1 MIIKVF
7 LFLMIIGVVS
17 YFELKRLRENNM
29 KKEIILFL
37 SLLLFSSTLFILE
50 RMGVAI
56 INPLDGLKFT
66 FEPVGKAIEAILIGG
81 G

>member
-17 YFELKRLRENNM
+17 YFELKRLRKNNM

-66 FEPVGKAIEAILIGG
+66 FEPVGKAIEAIFIGG